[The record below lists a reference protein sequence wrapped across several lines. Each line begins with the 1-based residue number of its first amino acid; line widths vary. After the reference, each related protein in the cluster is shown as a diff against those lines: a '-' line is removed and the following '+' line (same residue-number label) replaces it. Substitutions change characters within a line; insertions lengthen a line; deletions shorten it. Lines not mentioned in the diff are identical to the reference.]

1 MLDVIIM
8 MWYGNFHRLIRD
20 AVNIAREQKRAVVMH
35 LFGSY
40 AMVNTNLEKDIAVCM
55 QLKIHLENT
64 WISDC
69 YFSSFLLFYVN
80 VKLNC

>member
-20 AVNIAREQKRAVVMH
+20 AVNTAREQKRAVVMH

-69 YFSSFLLFYVN
+69 YLVASCCFT
-80 VKLNC
+80 

>member
-20 AVNIAREQKRAVVMH
+20 AVNTAREQKRAVVMH

-40 AMVNTNLEKDIAVCM
+40 AMINTNLEKDIAVCM
-55 QLKIHLENT
+55 QLKIHLENI

-69 YFSSFLLFYVN
+69 YLVASCCFT
-80 VKLNC
+80 